1 MNKRLPSR
9 KQLSQI
15 PRIGRAEAVHV
26 RILAAQFTEQAI
38 QTLAEIMQDK
48 GAPPVARI
56 VAANALLDRGWGKPA
71 QPIEHIAEQMSDDEL
86 RQRVSAIMNNREQRP
101 LFPEPEVI
109 DAKLGDDTD
118 ITD

>member
-1 MNKRLPSR
+1 MKQKRKPH
-9 KQLSQI
+9 LS
-15 PRIGRAEAVHV
+15 IGRLRIARQEAVHV

-71 QPIEHIAEQMSDDEL
+71 QPIEHVVEQMSDEEL
-86 RQRVSAIMNNREQRP
+86 RQRVDAIMSHKEQRP
-101 LFPEPEVI
+101 LFPEPEII
-109 DAKLGDDTD
+109 DARLDDDT
-118 ITD
+118 TD